1 MSIHR
6 SEWLDQ
12 ARKVPVGQKRRVFHG
27 AEHTAAMD
35 VYNNEDSWSCYCH
48 RCHDSGKVYK
58 QVIQKVKEDT
68 PIHRKFY
75 NVKDTCSLRHLASTQ
90 RHKYDRL
97 VMLLHHKGMSTAL
110 IEPYKPRYNLKD
122 DRLCFVID
130 GVAVGRDCTGTST
143 AKWLMYHN
151 DDPKGFVYLQGQKTG
166 KTCEPVIMVED
177 LFSAI
182 KVKHYTGFSTLWLQG
197 TRISDEC
204 IRLFVERNTASD
216 LQDGNRVLPQCG
228 AAPLVGITCLDSDS
242 AGYSGTSSIHS
253 RFSLLGL
260 PVSKVDIPVGLD
272 PKDLNH
278 KELVQHFKH
287 LEDL

>member
-68 PIHRKFY
+68 PIYRKFY
-75 NVKDTCSLRHLASTQ
+75 NVKDTCSLQTLAKDH
-90 RHKYDRL
+90 RYKYEQL
-97 VMLLHHKGMSTAL
+97 VKLLHEKGMSTAL
-110 IEPYKPRYNLKD
+110 INPYNPRYNLKD

-130 GVAVGRDCTGTST
+130 GVAVGRDCLGTST

-204 IRLFVERNTASD
+204 IRLFITVEDTQPMHNKRNA
-216 LQDGNRVLPQCG
+216 VL
-228 AAPLVGITCLDSDS
+228 CLDSDA
-242 AGYSGTSSIHS
+242 AGYAGANTIRS

-260 PVSKVDIPVGLD
+260 PVSQVDIPVGLD

-278 KELVQHFKH
+278 KELIQYFKH

>member
-68 PIHRKFY
+68 PIYRKFY
-75 NVKDTCSLRHLASTQ
+75 NIKDTCSLQDLAKD
-90 RHKYDRL
+90 HKDKYTRL
-97 VMLLHHKGMSTAL
+97 VRLLHEKGMSTAL
-110 IEPYKPRYNLKD
+110 INPYNPRYNLKD
-122 DRLCFVID
+122 ERLCFVID
-130 GVAVGRDCTGTST
+130 GVAVGRDCSGNST

-204 IRLFVERNTASD
+204 IRLFIETKGEQSLYNQKHA
-216 LQDGNRVLPQCG
+216 VL
-228 AAPLVGITCLDSDS
+228 CLDSDS
-242 AGYSGTSSIHS
+242 AGYAGANTIRS
-253 RFSLLGL
+253 RFSLFGL

-278 KELVQHFKH
+278 KALIQHFKH

>member
-6 SEWLDQ
+6 SEWLGQ

-48 RCHDSGKVYK
+48 RCHASGKVYK
-58 QVIQKVKEDT
+58 QVIQKVKEAA
-68 PIHRKFY
+68 PVYRKFY
-75 NVKDTCSLRHLASTQ
+75 NPKDTCSLRQLASTQ

-130 GVAVGRDCTGTST
+130 GVAVGRDCTGLST

-151 DDPKGFVYLQGQKTG
+151 DDPKGFVYLQGSKIG
-166 KTCEPVIMVED
+166 KTCEPVIMTED

-204 IRLFVERNTASD
+204 IRLFITSGNDDRVQSRTNRSIKNRTA
-216 LQDGNRVLPQCG
+216 VL
-228 AAPLVGITCLDSDS
+228 CLDADS
-242 AGYSGTSSIHS
+242 AGYAGANTIRS
-253 RFSLLGL
+253 RFNLLGL

-272 PKDLNH
+272 PKDLDH
-278 KELVQHFKH
+278 KELIQHFKH